1 MWDSW
6 NWKSIQIAS
15 ADDNNKKKIVL
26 SSYNCRSLGETKYE
40 LVSELLAN
48 SDFCLL
54 QEHWMYPE
62 RFLEVAKKEFKDIQC
77 IVTSPMNENELT
89 HGRPRGGTAILYNSK
104 INAKVEKLDTGC
116 NRLRGPSG
124 T

>member
-1 MWDSW
+1 M
-6 NWKSIQIAS
+6 
-15 ADDNNKKKIVL
+15 V
-26 SSYNCRSLGETKYE
+26 ETKYE

-89 HGRPRGGTAILYNSK
+89 YGRPRGGTAILYNSK

-116 NRLRGPSG
+116 NRLTAALITLDNINLLLITVICHGMNGGKERILMIF
-124 T
+124 